1 VSDLDPWQRVLALV
15 RLEIDEEDFRRWF
28 SSTSYAG
35 DSGEQITVWI
45 GAESLRRH
53 IEVHFQ
59 DVIARAL
66 GALDRRNA
74 HIRFVVVGFG
84 DEDEDEDAEST

>member
-1 VSDLDPWQRVLALV
+1 MAELNSWQRILAQL

-59 DVIARAL
+59 GVIERAL
-66 GALDRRNA
+66 VALDRRNTE
-74 HIRFVVVGFG
+74 IRFVVVGFG
-84 DEDEDEDAEST
+84 EDENDDG

>member
-1 VSDLDPWQRVLALV
+1 VSDLDAWQRVLALV

-59 DVIARAL
+59 EAIARAL
-66 GALDRRNA
+66 VALDRRHT

-84 DEDEDEDAEST
+84 DEDDDAESL

>member
-1 VSDLDPWQRVLALV
+1 VTDLNPWQRVLAQL

-53 IEVHFQ
+53 IEVHFR
-59 DVIARAL
+59 DTIERAL
-66 GALDRRNA
+66 VALDRRNT
-74 HIRFVVVGFG
+74 HIRFIVVGFG
-84 DEDEDEDAEST
+84 EEDESEDV

>member
-1 VSDLDPWQRVLALV
+1 MTDLNPWQRVLAQL

-28 SSTSYAG
+28 STTSYAG

-53 IEVHFQ
+53 IEVHFR
-59 DVIARAL
+59 DMIERAL
-66 GALDRRNA
+66 VALDRRNT
-74 HIRFVVVGFG
+74 HIRFIVVGFG
-84 DEDEDEDAEST
+84 ENDDAEDV

>member
-1 VSDLDPWQRVLALV
+1 MTDLNPWQRVLAQL

-35 DSGEQITVWI
+35 DSGEQIVVWI

-53 IEVHFQ
+53 IEVHFR
-59 DVIARAL
+59 DTIERAL
-66 GALDRRNA
+66 VALDRRNTS
-74 HIRFVVVGFG
+74 IRFVVVGFG
-84 DEDEDEDAEST
+84 EDDDAEDV

>member
-1 VSDLDPWQRVLALV
+1 MTDLNPWQRVLAQL

-53 IEVHFQ
+53 IEVHFR
-59 DVIARAL
+59 DTIERAL
-66 GALDRRNA
+66 VALDRRNT
-74 HIRFVVVGFG
+74 HIRFIVVGFG
-84 DEDEDEDAEST
+84 EDDDVEDV

>member
-1 VSDLDPWQRVLALV
+1 MTDLNPWQRVLAQL

-53 IEVHFQ
+53 IEVHFR
-59 DVIARAL
+59 DTIERAL
-66 GALDRRNA
+66 VALDRRNTS
-74 HIRFVVVGFG
+74 IRFVVVGFG
-84 DEDEDEDAEST
+84 EDDDAEDV

>member
-1 VSDLDPWQRVLALV
+1 MAELNAWQRILAQL

-28 SSTSYAG
+28 SSTNYAG

-59 DVIARAL
+59 DKIERAL
-66 GALDRRNA
+66 IALGRRNTS
-74 HIRFVVVGFG
+74 IRFVVVGFG
-84 DEDEDEDAEST
+84 EDDDTEDV

>member
-1 VSDLDPWQRVLALV
+1 VTDLNPWQRVLAQL

-53 IEVHFQ
+53 IEVHFRGT
-59 DVIARAL
+59 IERAL
-66 GALDRRNA
+66 VALDRRNT
-74 HIRFVVVGFG
+74 HIHFVVVGFG
-84 DEDEDEDAEST
+84 EDDNAEDA

>member
-1 VSDLDPWQRVLALV
+1 MADLNPWQQVLARL
-15 RLEIDEEDFRRWF
+15 RLEIDQEDFRRWF

-53 IEVHFQ
+53 IEVHFR
-59 DVIARAL
+59 DTIERAL
-66 GALDRRNA
+66 VALDRRNT
-74 HIRFVVVGFG
+74 HIRFIVVGFG
-84 DEDEDEDAEST
+84 EDDEAEDV

>member
-1 VSDLDPWQRVLALV
+1 MTDLNPWQRVLAQL

-53 IEVHFQ
+53 IEVHFR
-59 DVIARAL
+59 DTIERAL
-66 GALDRRNA
+66 VALDRRNT
-74 HIRFVVVGFG
+74 HIRFIVVGFG
-84 DEDEDEDAEST
+84 EDDEAEDV

>member
-1 VSDLDPWQRVLALV
+1 MTDLNPWQRVLAQL

-53 IEVHFQ
+53 IEVHFK
-59 DVIARAL
+59 DMIERAL
-66 GALDRRNA
+66 VALDRRNTS
-74 HIRFVVVGFG
+74 IRFVVVGFG
-84 DEDEDEDAEST
+84 EDDEAEDV

>member
-1 VSDLDPWQRVLALV
+1 MTDLNPWQRVLAQL

-28 SSTSYAG
+28 STTSYAG

-53 IEVHFQ
+53 IEVHFR
-59 DVIARAL
+59 DTIERAL
-66 GALDRRNA
+66 VALDRRNTS
-74 HIRFVVVGFG
+74 IRFVVVGFG
-84 DEDEDEDAEST
+84 EEDDAEDV

>member
-1 VSDLDPWQRVLALV
+1 VSELDAWQRVLALV
-15 RLEIDEEDFRRWF
+15 RLEIGEEDFRRWF

-59 DVIARAL
+59 EAIARAL
-66 GALDRRNA
+66 AALDRRHT

-84 DEDEDEDAEST
+84 DEDDDTESI

>member
-1 VSDLDPWQRVLALV
+1 VSDLNAWQRVLAQV

-35 DSGEQITVWI
+35 DSGEQITVWV

-53 IEVHFQ
+53 IEVHFR
-59 DVIARAL
+59 DVIQRAL
-66 GALDRRNA
+66 LALDRRNTQ
-74 HIRFVVVGFG
+74 IRFIVVGFG
-84 DEDEDEDAEST
+84 EDEEDDADGL

>member
-1 VSDLDPWQRVLALV
+1 VTDLNPWQRVLAQL

-53 IEVHFQ
+53 IEVHFR
-59 DVIARAL
+59 DTIERAL
-66 GALDRRNA
+66 VALDRRHT
-74 HIRFVVVGFG
+74 HIRFIVVGFG
-84 DEDEDEDAEST
+84 EDDNAEDA

>member
-1 VSDLDPWQRVLALV
+1 MTDLNPWQQGLARL
-15 RLEIDEEDFRRWF
+15 RLEIDQEDFRRWF

-45 GAESLRRH
+45 GAESFRRH

-59 DVIARAL
+59 DKIERAL
-66 GALDRRNA
+66 VALDRRNTS
-74 HIRFVVVGFG
+74 IRFVVVGFG
-84 DEDEDEDAEST
+84 EDDDADDV

>member
-1 VSDLDPWQRVLALV
+1 VTDLNPWQRVLAQL

-53 IEVHFQ
+53 IEVHFR
-59 DVIARAL
+59 DTIERAL
-66 GALDRRNA
+66 VALDRRNT
-74 HIRFVVVGFG
+74 HIRFIVVGFG
-84 DEDEDEDAEST
+84 EDDEAEDV

>member
-1 VSDLDPWQRVLALV
+1 VSDLDAWQRVLALV

-59 DVIARAL
+59 EVIARAL
-66 GALDRRNA
+66 VSLDRRNT

-84 DEDEDEDAEST
+84 DEDDDAESI

>member
-1 VSDLDPWQRVLALV
+1 MTDLNPWQRVLAQL

-53 IEVHFQ
+53 IEVHFR
-59 DVIARAL
+59 DTIERAL
-66 GALDRRNA
+66 VALDRRNT
-74 HIRFVVVGFG
+74 HIRFIVVGFG
-84 DEDEDEDAEST
+84 EEDESEDV